1 MRLYKAELTTAV
13 KHTNTTMGTKRAII
27 TGANSG
33 IGLATAKAL
42 ATRSFDVVLLC
53 RNEKKGQTALA
64 AVKAAN
70 PDVQVDLITT
80 DLANLDSVRQAATE
94 IRQRFDRI
102 DVLINNAG
110 YTPATIE
117 FASDGTELSFFA
129 SHVGHFVLTHAL
141 LDLMQQTA
149 AKTGD
154 VRIINLSSA
163 AHAFGSKSRF
173 FRHIDTMST
182 WAAYGD
188 DKLANVLFTKALAK
202 QLAGTGIT
210 AYSVHPGV
218 VRTSFGSDT
227 PGFIG
232 QALKLAAPLMRS
244 PDKGAQTSVFL
255 ASAPLKAIGASS
267 NGGYF
272 ADSRPKRTANRDVTD
287 ANAEWL
293 WTKSMQYVQ

>member
-1 MRLYKAELTTAV
+1 
-13 KHTNTTMGTKRAII
+13 MGTKRAVI

-42 ATRSFDVVLLC
+42 AVRSFDLVLIC
-53 RNEKKGQTALA
+53 RNEKRGQAALA
-64 AVKAAN
+64 EVKAAN
-70 PDVQVDLITT
+70 PDVQVDLITA
-80 DLANLDSVRQAATE
+80 DLGNLNSVRQAAAD
-94 IRQRFDRI
+94 IRQRYDRV
-102 DVLINNAG
+102 DVLLNNAG

-117 FASDGTELSFFA
+117 FAPDGTELSFFS
-129 SHVGHFVLTHAL
+129 SHVGHFVLTHEL
-141 LDLMQQTA
+141 LDLLKKTA
-149 AKTGD
+149 DKTED

-173 FRHIDTMST
+173 FRHIDNLST
-182 WAAYGD
+182 WSAYGD
-188 DKLANVLFTKALAK
+188 DKLANVLFTKGLATH
-202 QLAGTGIT
+202 LAGTGIT

-232 QALKLAAPLMRS
+232 QALKLAGPLMRS
-244 PDKGAQTSVFL
+244 PEKGAQTSVFL
-255 ASAPLKAIGASS
+255 ASAPLKAIGESN

-272 ADSRPKRTANRDVTD
+272 ADSRPKKTTNRDVTD

-293 WTKSMQYVQ
+293 WEKSMAYVQAV